1 MSENIYKQAR
11 LKAAK
16 RNTRLTTVKD
26 ASMYLFITREKLA
39 EIEQEDDDKKKR
51 SPDVSDVINMVKL
64 YNAPELLDYYC
75 THQCPIRQGEKPL
88 MYNSLSEISTSLMA
102 AIHFLNNIS
111 DSLHNVL
118 SDSKISDNERFE
130 FEKILNTLKD
140 VVYSVD
146 SLELWAKK
154 NNFAE

>member
-11 LKAAK
+11 LKASK
-16 RNTRLTTVKD
+16 RKTNLTTVKD

-39 EIEQEDDDKKKR
+39 EIEQEDDGKKKR
-51 SPDVSDVINMVKL
+51 NPDISDVINMAKL
-64 YNAPELLDYYC
+64 YDAPELLDYYC

-102 AIHFLNNIS
+102 AIHFLNNIN
-111 DSLHNVL
+111 DSIHKVL

-130 FEKILNTLKD
+130 FERILKTLKD

-154 NNFAE
+154 NDFVD